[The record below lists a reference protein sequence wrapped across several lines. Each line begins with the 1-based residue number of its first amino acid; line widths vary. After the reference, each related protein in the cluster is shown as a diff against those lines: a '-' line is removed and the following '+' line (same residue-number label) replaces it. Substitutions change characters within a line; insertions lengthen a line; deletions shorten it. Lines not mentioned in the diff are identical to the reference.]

1 MKYSLHNKQIVTYLK
16 KADEIVIAYKDRRA
30 IPDYAKKYPQA
41 ALTLEVPPATQWEIA
56 ELKDYCILSR
66 NRLTL
71 CLPEMTDPR
80 IQELKDNN
88 IPFFWGYTI
97 NTAAELVALKNFGVS
112 QARIGVPLF
121 FQTNVLKKIDLIYR
135 VSANIAHEGY
145 IPGMSGINGS
155 WIRPED
161 VELYD
166 DVIDII
172 EFADCDNNKEQAL
185 YRIYA
190 EQKAWPGKV
199 NMLITNIE
207 DDKAYNRM
215 LPREFTEHRLNC
227 GQRCSS
233 GGACSLCYRYFGLAD
248 KELIKE
254 YAETMGL
261 I

>member
-1 MKYSLHNKQIVTYLK
+1 MKFSLHNKQISTYLK

-30 IPDYAKKYPQA
+30 ILDYAKKYPQA
-41 ALTLEVPPATQWEIA
+41 ALVLEVPPATQWEMA
-56 ELKDYCILSR
+56 ELKEYSILSR

-88 IPFFWGYTI
+88 IPFFWGYTVG
-97 NTAAELVALKNFGVS
+97 TGAELVALKNLGVS
-112 QARIGVPLF
+112 QVRIGAPLF
-121 FQTNVLKKIDLIYR
+121 FQTKVLKEFDVKYR
-135 VSANIAHEGY
+135 VAANIAHEGY

-161 VELYD
+161 IELYED
-166 DVIDII
+166 IIDTI
-172 EFADCDNNKEQAL
+172 EFADCDNAKEQAL

-199 NMLITNIE
+199 NMLISNIE
-207 DDKAYNRM
+207 NDKAYNRM

-227 GQRCSS
+227 GQRCAS
-233 GGACSLCYRYFGLAD
+233 GGACQLCYRYFTLAD
-248 KELIKE
+248 KELIENYAKE
-254 YAETMGL
+254 MNL